1 MNTAGP
7 CTLTVD
13 GNVRAARKKL
23 KRSPVPGV
31 QRRGCHGATMS
42 QRPRE
47 GLYSQIRLYKLLAQ
61 AISALPSEADITEAR
76 EHVR

>member
-1 MNTAGP
+1 MSRIECRPPRVSCLVLVLA
-7 CTLTVD
+7 TVQPFHD
-13 GNVRAARKKL
+13 
-23 KRSPVPGV
+23 
-31 QRRGCHGATMS
+31 ATMS